1 MSLSSANKTQ
11 SKEME
16 ILEKPNQINWKK
28 YKNLELVI
36 MWTDNPPNADIA
48 TAIGITHLI

>member
-1 MSLSSANKTQ
+1 MSLSSTNKTQ
-11 SKEME
+11 SKETE
-16 ILEKPNQINWKK
+16 ILEKPNQFNWKK

-36 MWTDNPPNADIA
+36 ICTLSPPNADIA